1 MSRVLLVVPRMIVP
15 GHSGGEKRV
24 LSLVRALSSRHA
36 FELATFLEPGRERE
50 LTAAA
55 LALEALG
62 VKTHLVRRGAPRPPD
77 PELPDIARSYD
88 DPAMDEALRA
98 LARGGRFDLAHLEFT
113 QMLQYSRALSGLLP
127 LVATEHDTS
136 VLSADRSYLRPG
148 EQTAA
153 GARGLA
159 ERYLRRTLAPCARV
173 VVMSRADA
181 ERLSAVVA
189 AERIRVVPTG
199 VDLAAFP
206 FSPLEGRRADRLAF
220 VGHYAH
226 YPNEDAAVFLCRD
239 IMPRVRQAAP
249 GACAWLIGSG
259 VTPAVEAL
267 RSDRVDVSGPVAEVA
282 PLLGMARA
290 FVAPMRLG
298 VGIKGKLL
306 EAFAAG
312 APCAATPEACEAM
325 PGLEDGKHLLIA
337 SGAEALAAACARLLT
352 DEGLSRRLAREAR
365 AYVEERFGW
374 DRQASLLDAVYRE
387 AAAAPAR

>member
-1 MSRVLLVVPRMIVP
+1 MSRILLVVPRMIVP

-24 LSLVRALSSRHA
+24 LSLVRALSSRHS

-62 VKTHLVRRGAPRPPD
+62 VKAHLVRRGPPRASAAG
-77 PELPDIARSYD
+77 LPDIARSFD
-88 DPAMDEALRA
+88 DPAMDEALQA
-98 LARGGRFDLAHLEFT
+98 LARSGRFDLAHLEFT
-113 QMLQYSRALSGLLP
+113 QMLQYSRALAGLLP
-127 LVATEHDTS
+127 VVATEHDTS

-148 EQTAA
+148 AQTSPESRERA
-153 GARGLA
+153 L
-159 ERYLRRTLAPCARV
+159 RYLRDTLRPCARV
-173 VVMSRADA
+173 VTMSGADA
-181 ERLSAVVA
+181 ARLAQVIPP
-189 AERIRVVPTG
+189 ETIRVVPTG

-206 FSPLEGRRADRLAF
+206 FTPLAGRRASRLAF

-226 YPNEDAAVFLCRD
+226 YPNEDAAVYLCKEILPELR
-239 IMPRVRQAAP
+239 RAVP

-267 RSDRVDVSGPVAEVA
+267 RSDSVDVSGPVPEVA
-282 PLLGMARA
+282 PLLAMARA

-298 VGIKGKLL
+298 FGIKGKLL

-312 APCAATPEACEAM
+312 APSVATPEACEAM
-325 PGLEDGKHLLIA
+325 PGLEDGRHLLIA
-337 SGAEALAAACARLLT
+337 SGARDLAAACARVLKDDALA
-352 DEGLSRRLAREAR
+352 ESLAREAR
-365 AYVEERFGW
+365 AFVEERFGW
-374 DRQASLLDAVYRE
+374 DRQAALLDAVYRE